1 MDGCPAEML
10 ASLNVICTRFPRP
23 HLRGHSIARQRNVIY
38 RENLIH
44 TVFSI
49 ATIIALVGCCSGKT
63 SDQKVFKPYEYTA
76 KPQTGPRVI
85 IVRPRE

>member
-1 MDGCPAEML
+1 M
-10 ASLNVICTRFPRP
+10 S
-23 HLRGHSIARQRNVIY
+23 Y

-49 ATIIALVGCCSGKT
+49 GTINVSCRENIRANLFSLATIVFLVGCCSCKT
-63 SDQKVFKPYEYTA
+63 SDQKVFKPYEYHA
-76 KPQTGPRVI
+76 KPQVGPRVI